1 MAVIAVVA
9 LKGGVGKTTTAVYL
23 SLVMATAGQRV
34 VLADADRQTS
44 ALRWA
49 DEAGGLGDSVLTVG
63 ATTPEALR
71 GLRELAAGAEVVIDT
86 PPGDLRLVRA
96 ALSRADVALIPVRP
110 TMLDLDR
117 LGETLDEVANAA
129 VPGVILLTQVRS
141 RTRSLASAR
150 SALDELGLPL
160 LDTVIPAREAIA
172 ASFGD
177 APDPEGL
184 DTYRQALA
192 ELQAALTTTTEAP

>member
-23 SLVMATAGQRV
+23 SLVMAAAGQRV
-34 VLADADRQTS
+34 VLADADRQAS

-49 DEAGGLGDSVLTVG
+49 DEAGGLGTDVLTVG
-63 ATTPEALR
+63 ATTPETLR
-71 GLRELAAGAEVVIDT
+71 GLRELAGGAEVVIDT

-96 ALSRADVALIPVRP
+96 ALSWADVALIPVRP

-129 VPGVILLTQVRS
+129 VPGAILLTQVRT
-141 RTRSLASAR
+141 RTRSLAGAR
-150 SALDELGLPL
+150 SALDDLGLPL

-177 APDPEGL
+177 APDLEAL
-184 DTYRQALA
+184 NTYRQALG
-192 ELQAALTTTTEAP
+192 ELHTALTTTTEAR

>member
-1 MAVIAVVA
+1 MSAIAVVA
-9 LKGGVGKTTTAVYL
+9 LKGGVGKTTTAVHL
-23 SLVMATAGQRV
+23 AQVMAAAGQRV
-34 VLADADRQTS
+34 LLADADRQAS

-49 DEAGGLGDSVLTVG
+49 DEAGGLGADVLTVG
-63 ATTPEALR
+63 VTTTEALR
-71 GLRELAAGAEVVIDT
+71 GLRELAGGAEIVIDT

-96 ALSRADVALIPVRP
+96 ALSAADVAVIPVRP
-110 TMLDLDR
+110 TLLDLDR
-117 LGETLDEVANAA
+117 LAETLDEVANAA

-141 RTRSLASAR
+141 RTRSLAGAR

-177 APDPEGL
+177 SPDK
-184 DTYRQALA
+184 QALEAYGGAYA
-192 ELQAALTTTTEAP
+192 ELHAALTTGTETP

>member
-23 SLVMATAGQRV
+23 SLVLAAGGARV
-34 VLADADRQTS
+34 VLADADRQAS

-49 DEAGGLGDSVLTVG
+49 DEAGGLGASVLTVG
-63 ATTPEALR
+63 ATTPETLR
-71 GLRELAAGAEVVIDT
+71 GLRELAAGAEVIIDT

-96 ALSRADVALIPVRP
+96 ALARADVALIPVRP

-117 LGETLDEVANAA
+117 LGETLDEVRNAA

-141 RTRSLASAR
+141 RTRSLAGAR
-150 SALDELGLPL
+150 SALDKLGLPL

-177 APDPEGL
+177 AADSEGF
-184 DTYRQALA
+184 DSYRRALG